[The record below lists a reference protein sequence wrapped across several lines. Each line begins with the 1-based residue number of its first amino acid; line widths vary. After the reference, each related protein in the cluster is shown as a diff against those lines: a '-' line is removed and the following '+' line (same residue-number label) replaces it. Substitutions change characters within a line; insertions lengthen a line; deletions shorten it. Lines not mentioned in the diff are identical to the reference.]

1 MNSIAFLRMM
11 QIPVAL
17 LLLYCFYVVLSGIIV
32 FKSKNKDFLKAARV
46 KRDGELKTMIAE
58 KNLFVFILATIG
70 SAMSLCLIYLITN
83 TNAIFPRGSFF
94 WKLSCLGLLLGIA
107 ACAFIIIITV
117 FKNLAWYLSEVEKKK
132 SQ

>member
-1 MNSIAFLRMM
+1 MNSIALLKMM
-11 QIPVAL
+11 LVPVAFL
-17 LLLYCFYVVLSGIIV
+17 LMYCFYMSFSGIMV
-32 FKSKNKDFLKAARV
+32 FKSKNKDSLRAARV

-58 KNLFVFILATIG
+58 KNLFVFIFATIG

-107 ACAFIIIITV
+107 ACGFTV
-117 FKNLAWYLSEVEKKK
+117 MVTIFKNLSWYLSETEKNKC
-132 SQ
+132 